1 MGPLLSVSNP
11 PGGAGQGTVKPQLV
25 CVGAMESWGRS
36 FVTCTRCPESWVYLD
51 RIVKRT
57 TCSFCGQA
65 WSQKTLTWEQKQWVK
80 YKKWSNAQSQSWWPP
95 ENRNGGWNQA
105 VGQEEEQSGT
115 ALAHVW
121 DAIPK
126 DVQSLLEGVG
136 CSPTPAPPPGLSQVG
151 KTGNGKGKGKG
162 KGDLKEKREAT
173 KLLWEQATE
182 DQQKLLEAAGLR
194 QPVEAKPEL
203 KELCKKFEDSLPVE
217 LQEALR
223 ALDPRPDPRK
233 ELKEANLEYKQATVD
248 LRKLINRKAMLQH
261 EINKAKEGYQ
271 ALLQSMQDLKV
282 EEKVQQ
288 EKVQK
293 LQKTLHER
301 VADGEEESTCEEL
314 DLQAAMTSAGVDLT
328 KEQKEALARALGQK
342 PVKVAFA
349 FGLDASKPD
358 RKPGSETG
366 NDRKPRSRSP
376 KRDRMED

>member
-1 MGPLLSVSNP
+1 M
-11 PGGAGQGTVKPQLV
+11 AK
-25 CVGAMESWGRS
+25 
-36 FVTCTRCPESWVYLD
+36 
-51 RIVKRT
+51 
-57 TCSFCGQA
+57 QA
-65 WSQKTLTWEQKQWVK
+65 TEKE
-80 YKKWSNAQSQSWWPP
+80 
-95 ENRNGGWNQA
+95 
-105 VGQEEEQSGT
+105 
-115 ALAHVW
+115 
-121 DAIPK
+121 
-126 DVQSLLEGVG
+126 
-136 CSPTPAPPPGLSQVG
+136 
-151 KTGNGKGKGKG
+151 KGKAKAG
-162 KGDLKEKREAT
+162 LKEKREAT

-223 ALDPRPDPRK
+223 ALDPKPDPRK
-233 ELKEANLEYKQATVD
+233 ELKEANLEYKQATMD

-314 DLQAAMTSAGVDLT
+314 DLQAAMTSAGVWTSRKSRRRRLP
-328 KEQKEALARALGQK
+328 E
-342 PVKVAFA
+342 PWVKS
-349 FGLDASKPD
+349 L
-358 RKPGSETG
+358 
-366 NDRKPRSRSP
+366 
-376 KRDRMED
+376 

>member
-1 MGPLLSVSNP
+1 MQLLWASMVP
-11 PGGAGQGTVKPQLV
+11 KDLDLGTK
-25 CVGAMESWGRS
+25 
-36 FVTCTRCPESWVYLD
+36 
-51 RIVKRT
+51 
-57 TCSFCGQA
+57 
-65 WSQKTLTWEQKQWVK
+65 
-80 YKKWSNAQSQSWWPP
+80 
-95 ENRNGGWNQA
+95 A
-105 VGQEEEQSGT
+105 VGQVQKVEQGAKPKLVAARKPQWWLEPGGGDKRKSSRGT

-162 KGDLKEKREAT
+162 KGGLKEKREAT

-223 ALDPRPDPRK
+223 ALDPKPDPRK
-233 ELKEANLEYKQATVD
+233 ELKEANLEYKQATMD

-349 FGLDASKPD
+349 FGLDAATPD
-358 RKPGSETG
+358 RKPG
-366 NDRKPRSRSP
+366 K
-376 KRDRMED
+376 

>member
-1 MGPLLSVSNP
+1 MQLLWASMVP
-11 PGGAGQGTVKPQLV
+11 KDLDLGTK
-25 CVGAMESWGRS
+25 
-36 FVTCTRCPESWVYLD
+36 
-51 RIVKRT
+51 
-57 TCSFCGQA
+57 
-65 WSQKTLTWEQKQWVK
+65 
-80 YKKWSNAQSQSWWPP
+80 
-95 ENRNGGWNQA
+95 A
-105 VGQEEEQSGT
+105 VGQVQKVEQGAKPKLVAARKPQWWLEPGGGT
-115 ALAHVW
+115 RGRAVGDSVSPCLGCYPQRCAKP
-121 DAIPK
+121 AGRCR
-126 DVQSLLEGVG
+126 LLSHA
-136 CSPTPAPPPGLSQVG
+136 SPTSGLSQVG

-162 KGDLKEKREAT
+162 KGGLKEKREAT

-223 ALDPRPDPRK
+223 ALDPKPDPRK
-233 ELKEANLEYKQATVD
+233 ELKEANLEYKQATMD

-349 FGLDASKPD
+349 FGLDAATPD